1 MALHRCR
8 VIGSALLTMG
18 LAALL
23 SSCGGPAHT
32 TGPPGS
38 LPLGSGGSSRSPGS
52 GGSSSSPGSGGSSGT
67 PVTSGAATATS
78 TTVPNVDSDPVS
90 EAQQNLQQAGLGLGA
105 QKQEPNLE
113 VEPGFVIATNPAVG
127 AQVTTG
133 FHVNLL
139 VSVGAPRC
147 RGCRSIPYTFPMLN
161 VVGENLQ
168 QAITTLAENGLTL
181 GTYSFQES
189 SVPEGTVIQSTPSAG
204 TLTSEKIEVELV
216 LSSGLAGSSSAPSPS
231 APSPSAPS
239 PSAPS
244 PSAPSSSF
252 SPSTPSPGSTTSA
265 LG

>member
-38 LPLGSGGSSRSPGS
+38 LPLGSGGSSR
-52 GGSSSSPGSGGSSGT
+52 SPGSGGSSGT

-127 AQVTTG
+127 AQVPTG

-216 LSSGLAGSSSAPSPS
+216 LSSGLAGSSSTPSPS
-231 APSPSAPS
+231 TPSPSTPS
-239 PSAPS
+239 SS
-244 PSAPSSSF
+244 TPSSSF